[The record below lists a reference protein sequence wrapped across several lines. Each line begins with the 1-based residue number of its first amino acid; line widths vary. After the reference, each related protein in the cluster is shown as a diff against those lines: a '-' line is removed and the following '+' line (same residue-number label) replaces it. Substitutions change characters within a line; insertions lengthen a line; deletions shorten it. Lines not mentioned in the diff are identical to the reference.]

1 MQQDAY
7 TPFCGTPPLPGE
19 LLTRWTLD
27 PFLLVGL
34 VAFAALLWTRAER
47 RGQARR
53 VEVRGDVLRVDV
65 IREEL
70 LDCTL
75 LSLLGWRQMCFGS
88 SKNCD

>member
-47 RGQARR
+47 RGQA
-53 VEVRGDVLRVDV
+53 
-65 IREEL
+65 
-70 LDCTL
+70 
-75 LSLLGWRQMCFGS
+75 LSGAALVARIS
-88 SKNCD
+88 TSAAASVP